1 MDDIEGFLVTSYEDQ
16 CDEEIQTRKTRNEF
30 IQEISCR
37 NILHWNYRGLK
48 EIPVE
53 LLGIVHQVFILLHV
67 RFLIIERSWGPCGR
81 IVLERKPD

>member
-1 MDDIEGFLVTSYEDQ
+1 MFKLSNMDDMEGFLVASYEDH

-37 NILHWNYRGLK
+37 HILHWNYRGLK

-53 LLGIVHQVFILLHV
+53 LLGSVIMYNLYECF
-67 RFLIIERSWGPCGR
+67 
-81 IVLERKPD
+81 